1 MLTAVS
7 LICGSRAAAEDAVQ
21 DALVRAWERD
31 ERRGP
36 LESLPAWVVT
46 VARNAARSSRR
57 RDRAERRAL
66 QRLADASPAEAKS
79 WTSPSLAAEV
89 LDVRKAVL
97 GLPTRQRE
105 VTVLRYFL
113 GLDVKELA
121 QTLGV
126 SEGTVKAS
134 LHQARRSLAAALGAV
149 ADEEVDH
156 RG

>member
-1 MLTAVS
+1 M
-7 LICGSRAAAEDAVQ
+7 
-21 DALVRAWERD
+21 
-31 ERRGP
+31 
-36 LESLPAWVVT
+36 
-46 VARNAARSSRR
+46 
-57 RDRAERRAL
+57 
-66 QRLADASPAEAKS
+66 
-79 WTSPSLAAEV
+79 
-89 LDVRKAVL
+89 RKAVL